1 MSRSRRATLA
11 GGVVVDSHR
20 PALARPVVN
29 DGPEVHMSTLAA
41 HHAPVLEPAAESV
54 VAATTAKPTPVVDP
68 VTLDRDLLTEDG
80 SSSSSSSSPKRPA
93 WRAALARLEALAG
106 RSTVALFG
114 AAEPPELL
122 RLSTGMPELDDVLQG
137 GLPCGRL
144 VEIAGPAGIGKT
156 TLALTLC
163 AAAQRRGA
171 VAAYVDADHG
181 LERAT
186 LHRVGVAADGLVIA
200 RPESGEQALHVVDEL
215 LRARAAE
222 IIVVDSV
229 AALVPL
235 AELSGTTGTAPAG
248 YLARLMS
255 QSVRR
260 LTLQAA
266 RSRAT
271 VVFVNQF
278 RRNWGEDGRGF
289 DVTCGGNALVY
300 AAATR
305 LFLTG
310 DSEGVRVTLKK
321 ARFGSEG
328 RVVRLPALGRARVV

>member
-1 MSRSRRATLA
+1 
-11 GGVVVDSHR
+11 
-20 PALARPVVN
+20 
-29 DGPEVHMSTLAA
+29 MSTLAA
-41 HHAPVLEPAAESV
+41 HLAPVLEPAAESV
-54 VAATTAKPTPVVDP
+54 IAATTAKPTPVVEP

-80 SSSSSSSSPKRPA
+80 SSSSSTTTTTTTSTSTSSSKRPA

-222 IIVVDSV
+222 VIVVDSV

>member
-1 MSRSRRATLA
+1 MSHAVPSDA
-11 GGVVVDSHR
+11 GAAEPILPVDDADVVEVRVVVDDD
-20 PALARPVVN
+20 ALPF
-29 DGPEVHMSTLAA
+29 ELAA
-41 HHAPVLEPAAESV
+41 
-54 VAATTAKPTPVVDP
+54 PTP
-68 VTLDRDLLTEDG
+68 LSSASSG
-80 SSSSSSSSPKRPA
+80 SSSSKSKPSST

-106 RSTVALFG
+106 RSSVALFG
-114 AAEPPELL
+114 TAEPPTLQ
-122 RLSTGMPELDDVLQG
+122 RLSTGIADLDDALQG

-156 TLALTLC
+156 SLALALC
-163 AAAQRRGA
+163 AAAQKRGA
-171 VAAYVDADHG
+171 IAAFVDADHG
-181 LERAT
+181 LERSA

-222 IIVVDSV
+222 VIVVDSV
-229 AALVPL
+229 AALVPA
-235 AELSGTTGTAPAG
+235 AELSGMTGTAPAG
-248 YLARLMS
+248 YLSRLMS

-278 RRNWGEDGRGF
+278 RRNWGEDGKGF
-289 DVTCGGNALVY
+289 DVTTGGNALVY

-305 LFLTG
+305 LFITG
-310 DSEGVRVTLKK
+310 DSSGVRVTLKK
-321 ARFGSEG
+321 ARFGHEG
-328 RVVRLPALGRARVV
+328 RVVRLPDLVERS